1 MYNDEYLSDYE
12 QINEFKGEITEDH
25 KKTYNDEKNWEIQ
38 FYNNINPK
46 FYVGLW
52 DKSFVSK
59 EGFPNY
65 DMGFCGQWMRKKIAP
80 LAKHLSGINLNEKV
94 RICYRLIEEKDE
106 NTLDYLCNNIIYRK
120 NGGFEYSGRKS
131 SGCSEDNIITYNR
144 YIQNGIEESN
154 RSFEAFN
161 YKYECMEENPIYY
174 ICPSYNKFYLNT
186 KDARNKKDGYIKI
199 SEYKDIDEKLKYIN
213 DCSSGFY
220 IGREDKFDTIQEQ
233 WLSLIEKIKHFFDIV
248 GHDKP
253 FWTAYLPENIK
264 KFEEVRVLTNCGNF
278 INIIIRKKNIFTLL
292 NMLHKVGVIL

>member
-12 QINEFKGEITEDH
+12 RINEFNGEITEDH
-25 KKTYNDEKNWEIQ
+25 KKTYNIEKIEKIQ
-38 FYNNINPK
+38 LNNNIDPK
-46 FYVGLW
+46 FYIGLW

-65 DMGFCGQWMRKKIAP
+65 GMGFYGQWMRKKIAP

-94 RICYRLIEEKDE
+94 HICYRLIEETDE

-144 YIQNGIEESN
+144 YIQNGIISN

-161 YKYECMEENPIYY
+161 SNYEYMEENPIDV
-174 ICPSYNKFYLNT
+174 ICPSYNKFYLNS
-186 KDARNKKDGYIKI
+186 KDARNKNDAYITI
-199 SEYKDIDEKLKYIN
+199 SEYKDIDEELKYIN

-233 WLSLIEKIKHFFDIV
+233 WLLLIDKIKHFFDIV

-278 INIIIRKKNIFTLL
+278 INIIMRSKKYFYFTEY
-292 NMLHKVGVIL
+292 VR

>member
-12 QINEFKGEITEDH
+12 RMNEFKGEITEDH
-25 KKTYNDEKNWEIQ
+25 KKTYNDEKKWDIQ
-38 FYNNINPK
+38 FYNDIDPK

-94 RICYRLIEEKDE
+94 RICYRLIEETDE

-154 RSFEAFN
+154 RSFESFN
-161 YKYECMEENPIYY
+161 RNYEYMEENPIDV

-186 KDARNKKDGYIKI
+186 KDARNKKDAYIKI
-199 SEYKDIDEKLKYIN
+199 SEYKDIDEILEYIN

-264 KFEEVRVLTNCGNF
+264 KFEEVRVLTKCGNF
-278 INIIIRKKNIFTLL
+278 INIIMRSKKYFYFTEY
-292 NMLHKVGVIL
+292 VR

>member
-12 QINEFKGEITEDH
+12 RINEFNGEITEDH
-25 KKTYNDEKNWEIQ
+25 KKTYNIEKIEKIQ
-38 FYNNINPK
+38 LNNNIDPK
-46 FYVGLW
+46 FYIGLW

-65 DMGFCGQWMRKKIAP
+65 GMGFYGQWMRKKIAP

-94 RICYRLIEEKDE
+94 HICYRLIEETDE

-154 RSFEAFN
+154 RSFVSFN
-161 YKYECMEENPIYY
+161 RNYEYMEENPIDV

-186 KDARNKKDGYIKI
+186 KDARNKKDAYIKI
-199 SEYKDIDEKLKYIN
+199 SEYKDIDEILEYIN

-233 WLSLIEKIKHFFDIV
+233 WLLLIDKIKHFFDIV

-278 INIIIRKKNIFTLL
+278 INIIMRSKKYFYFTEY
-292 NMLHKVGVIL
+292 VR

>member
-12 QINEFKGEITEDH
+12 RMNEFKGEITEDH
-25 KKTYNDEKNWEIQ
+25 KKTYNDEKNDMIE
-38 FYNNINPK
+38 FYNNIDPK
-46 FYVGLW
+46 FYIGLW
-52 DKSFVSK
+52 DISFASK
-59 EGFPNY
+59 FGFPNNG
-65 DMGFCGQWMRKKIAP
+65 MGFNGQWMRKKIAP
-80 LAKHLSGINLNEKV
+80 LANHLSGIDLNENV
-94 RICYRLIEEKDE
+94 HICYRLIEETDE

-144 YIQNGIEESN
+144 YIQDGIEESN
-154 RSFEAFN
+154 RSFASFN
-161 YKYECMEENPIYY
+161 RNYEYMEENPIDV

-186 KDARNKKDGYIKI
+186 KDARNKKDAYIKI
-199 SEYKDIDEKLKYIN
+199 SEYKDIDEILKYIN

-278 INIIIRKKNIFTLL
+278 INIIMRSKKYFYFTEY
-292 NMLHKVGVIL
+292 VR

>member
-1 MYNDEYLSDYE
+1 MYNDECLSDYE
-12 QINEFKGEITEDH
+12 RINEFNGEITEDH
-25 KKTYNDEKNWEIQ
+25 KKTYNIEKIEKIQ
-38 FYNNINPK
+38 LNNNIDPK
-46 FYVGLW
+46 FYIGLW

-65 DMGFCGQWMRKKIAP
+65 GMGFYGQWMRKKIAP

-94 RICYRLIEEKDE
+94 HICYRLIEETDE

-154 RSFEAFN
+154 RSFVSFN
-161 YKYECMEENPIYY
+161 RNYEYMEENPIDV

-186 KDARNKKDGYIKI
+186 KDARNKKDAYIKI
-199 SEYKDIDEKLKYIN
+199 SEYKDIDEILEYIN

-233 WLSLIEKIKHFFDIV
+233 WLLLIDKIKHFFDIV

-278 INIIIRKKNIFTLL
+278 INIIMRSKKYFYFTEY
-292 NMLHKVGVIL
+292 VR

>member
-12 QINEFKGEITEDH
+12 RINEFKGEITEDH
-25 KKTYNDEKNWEIQ
+25 KKTYNDEKNDMIE
-38 FYNNINPK
+38 FYNNIDPK
-46 FYVGLW
+46 FYVSLW
-52 DKSFVSK
+52 DISFVSK

-80 LAKHLSGINLNEKV
+80 LARHLSGINLNEKV
-94 RICYRLIEEKDE
+94 RICYRLIEETDE

-131 SGCSEDNIITYNR
+131 SGCSEDNIITYNK

-154 RSFEAFN
+154 RSFASFN
-161 YKYECMEENPIYY
+161 RNYEYMEENPIDV

-186 KDARNKKDGYIKI
+186 KDARNKKDVYITI

-264 KFEEVRVLTNCGNF
+264 KFEEVRVLINCGNF
-278 INIIIRKKNIFTLL
+278 INIIMRSKKYFYFTEY
-292 NMLHKVGVIL
+292 VR

>member
-12 QINEFKGEITEDH
+12 RMNEFKGEITEDH
-25 KKTYNDEKNWEIQ
+25 KKTYNDEKKWEIQ
-38 FYNNINPK
+38 FNNNIDPK
-46 FYVGLW
+46 IYVGLW

-65 DMGFCGQWMRKKIAP
+65 GMGFCGQWMRKKIAP

-94 RICYRLIEEKDE
+94 RICYRLIEETDE

-161 YKYECMEENPIYY
+161 RNYEYMEENPIDV
-174 ICPSYNKFYLNT
+174 ICPSYNKFYL
-186 KDARNKKDGYIKI
+186 
-199 SEYKDIDEKLKYIN
+199 
-213 DCSSGFY
+213 
-220 IGREDKFDTIQEQ
+220 
-233 WLSLIEKIKHFFDIV
+233 H
-248 GHDKP
+248 P
-253 FWTAYLPENIK
+253 
-264 KFEEVRVLTNCGNF
+264 
-278 INIIIRKKNIFTLL
+278 
-292 NMLHKVGVIL
+292 

>member
-12 QINEFKGEITEDH
+12 RINEFKGEITEDH
-25 KKTYNDEKNWEIQ
+25 KKTYNDEKKWEIQ
-38 FYNNINPK
+38 FNNNIDPK
-46 FYVGLW
+46 IYVGLW

-65 DMGFCGQWMRKKIAP
+65 GMGFCGQWMRKKIAP

-94 RICYRLIEEKDE
+94 RICYRLIEETDE

-154 RSFEAFN
+154 RSFASFN
-161 YKYECMEENPIYY
+161 RNYEYMEENPIDV

-186 KDARNKKDGYIKI
+186 KDARNKKDAYIKI
-199 SEYKDIDEKLKYIN
+199 SEYKDIDEILEYIN

-233 WLSLIEKIKHFFDIV
+233 WLLLIDKIKHFFDIV

-278 INIIIRKKNIFTLL
+278 INIIMRSKKYFYFTEY
-292 NMLHKVGVIL
+292 VR